1 MKHSAYIT
9 GKSLICSLGE
19 DLDGIL
25 KQVRQ
30 KKAAPDFIP
39 LDLARMSEAR
49 PYYRIHREVS
59 PPRDQQAR
67 FYEILFDAVFRAIA
81 DSGLTPREVEDLAVF
96 FGSTSID
103 IPIYESYYEA
113 SDSAALDLF
122 SRASFGYGT
131 IADRTAGHFN
141 IQGPCYTFATACT
154 SSANAFLYAASM
166 IAGGSLEKA
175 LVIGYDLFN
184 NTGFYGFESL
194 KLTAPFSYRP
204 FDRNRDGI
212 IMGEACGAVVLER
225 ERKRETDFHYRG
237 GATLCDTFN
246 VTTHAESGDVIAA
259 VIRQALRGAGLGAH
273 EIDAVKAHATGSDR
287 NDRTECSGMRQV
299 FGERLPPV
307 TGLKPYVGHTVG
319 ASGVVEM
326 ILLTESVRRGFV
338 PATPGFSEPDGELG
352 VTPLTEPLA
361 VRDGNF
367 MLNYF
372 GFGGNCTSLILS
384 NRRPRADVHS

>member
-81 DSGLTPREVEDLAVF
+81 DSGLTPREVEGLAVF

-131 IADRTAGHFN
+131 
-141 IQGPCYTFATACT
+141 
-154 SSANAFLYAASM
+154 
-166 IAGGSLEKA
+166 E
-175 LVIGYDLFN
+175 
-184 NTGFYGFESL
+184 
-194 KLTAPFSYRP
+194 
-204 FDRNRDGI
+204 
-212 IMGEACGAVVLER
+212 
-225 ERKRETDFHYRG
+225 
-237 GATLCDTFN
+237 
-246 VTTHAESGDVIAA
+246 
-259 VIRQALRGAGLGAH
+259 
-273 EIDAVKAHATGSDR
+273 
-287 NDRTECSGMRQV
+287 
-299 FGERLPPV
+299 
-307 TGLKPYVGHTVG
+307 
-319 ASGVVEM
+319 
-326 ILLTESVRRGFV
+326 
-338 PATPGFSEPDGELG
+338 
-352 VTPLTEPLA
+352 
-361 VRDGNF
+361 
-367 MLNYF
+367 
-372 GFGGNCTSLILS
+372 
-384 NRRPRADVHS
+384 